1 MLMVLPVLGAEG
13 AATGPSGTER
23 AQEWQWAQSR
33 DGQTLLAHGCDVT
46 ALLPRDDQVVLV
58 LPVLTTSWHRVTLPK
73 VNAAR
78 LRQALDGLLEDRL
91 LADPAQL
98 HLALQHGL
106 SPGQPGWV
114 CASAR
119 APLRHWLAM
128 LQDGGRP
135 ASRIVPELCPQP
147 QAVSQA
153 LVCADQPWLVVAG
166 PQGLLTTPLLPR
178 ADGSPAVPS
187 PAASAAGQR
196 LAEPACAAAAEAALN
211 APVALQTTAQR
222 LLAATQTGW
231 NLAQFDLRLSAGARR
246 GQRLGQWLQAM
257 AFAPAW
263 RATRWGLG
271 ALLVSGLL
279 GLNGLAWQERQLQ
292 QAQRQQVQQLL
303 TQTFPQVTL
312 VLDAPLQM
320 QREVDRLRRSAGE
333 PGPHELEPFLV
344 TFSALSQDQI
354 ELSAIEY
361 NSTNVQVTLANASH
375 IPAPALQALRD
386 GLQRQGW
393 RSQYTA
399 PVLSVQPSPRGA
411 QP

>member
-1 MLMVLPVLGAEG
+1 MVLPVLAGA
-13 AATGPSGTER
+13 AATGTPGAER
-23 AQEWQWAQSR
+23 AQEWQWAHSR
-33 DGQTLLAHGCDVT
+33 DGQTLLSHGCDVT

-58 LPVLTTSWHRVTLPK
+58 LPVLTTSWHRVALPK
-73 VNAAR
+73 VNTAR

-98 HLALQHGL
+98 HLALEHGL
-106 SPGQPGWV
+106 SPGHTGWV

-119 APLRHWLAM
+119 APLRQWLAM

-147 QAVSQA
+147 QGQQQA

-166 PQGLLTTPLLPR
+166 PQGVLTSPLAPR
-178 ADGSPAVPS
+178 TDGSPPMASPPS
-187 PAASAAGQR
+187 PVNGQR
-196 LAEPACAAAAEAALN
+196 LAEPACAAAAETALN

-246 GQRLGQWLQAM
+246 GQRLGQSLQAM

-263 RATRWGLG
+263 RTTRWGLG

-279 GLNGLAWQERQLQ
+279 GLNGLAWQERQQLLT
-292 QAQRQQVQQLL
+292 QRQHIQQLL
-303 TQTFPQVTL
+303 TQTFPRVTL

-333 PGPHELEPFLV
+333 PGPHDLEPLLES
-344 TFSALSQDQI
+344 FSALAQDSI

-361 NSTNVQVTLANASH
+361 TSTSVRLTLANPGQV
-375 IPAPALQALRD
+375 PAPALQALRE

-399 PVLSVQPSPRGA
+399 PVLNVQAHTPGA